1 MRLDIVHGDIKP
13 QNVLM
18 FKDQNGMYIARVT
31 DFGYSTVYA
40 VKDDLIQLPLTWP
53 WNAPEHDR
61 HDRRCTPLE
70 AQLADNFSLGMLFV
84 WILFEPY
91 LSGATKLPPEVETW
105 AVGDFS
111 KSRAEDTLANLK
123 DAGTLFEFAQ
133 RMLSIEPILDDYAK
147 ARLEDF
153 LSIHLRKGLNFHD
166 LSVALLGDRP
176 KTRWVLVPTCVSSEY
191 CQDSRLED
199 LRRSMKSIRSF
210 RNLISR

>member
-1 MRLDIVHGDIKP
+1 MLMRLDIVHGDIKP
-13 QNVLM
+13 QNVLV

-40 VKDDLIQLPLTWP
+40 GEDDLIQLTLTRP

-61 HDRRCTPLE
+61 GGRSFTPLE

-91 LSGATKLPPEVETW
+91 LSGATKLPPEVEAW

-111 KSRAEDTLANLK
+111 ESRDEDTLADLK

-133 RMLSIEPILDDYAK
+133 RMLSIEPTLDDHAK
-147 ARLEDF
+147 ARLEEF

-166 LSVALLGDRP
+166 LLAALSGDQP
-176 KTRWVLVPTCVSSEY
+176 KAR
-191 CQDSRLED
+191 
-199 LRRSMKSIRSF
+199 
-210 RNLISR
+210 